1 MRGWLT
7 LIGSQIDVFVA
18 IDASFNLGS
27 TWGKRLF
34 GLRPAKL
41 PPVMSQAVGA
51 AWDRVL
57 RIVVNQE
64 SMNHR

>member
-18 IDASFNLGS
+18 IDASFKLGS

-41 PPVMSQAVGA
+41 PPAMSLLVTGC
-51 AWDRVL
+51 R
-57 RIVVNQE
+57 RCGGIE
-64 SMNHR
+64 STKLLIRKA